1 MSTEGGSFTSARTIV
16 QLFLDNKDLG
26 QVMVVLV
33 MVLQNR
39 WWRWWWW
46 WWWWWWW
53 SVEPHQQGLWSGD
66 PTVGGSQGW
75 AGREG
80 ELLGAGCFLQTCHLG
95 VGLWGVTTM
104 LPFLSHWPCHTT
116 HLRTCIP
123 TSYQVYLS
131 YHGLGPHHFYVSRAD
146 QAPALAR
153 LMEEVSIGCHWIFRI
168 LDDDDEDAVDDYD
181 VYYDPN
187 EQVGARSQGGQLLP
201 LSKPKAGTACLARFH
216 IWKA

>member
-1 MSTEGGSFTSARTIV
+1 MVIVINWTS
-16 QLFLDNKDLG
+16 
-26 QVMVVLV
+26 
-33 MVLQNR
+33 
-39 WWRWWWW
+39 
-46 WWWWWWW
+46 
-53 SVEPHQQGLWSGD
+53 PLWSGD
-66 PTVGGSQGW
+66 PTVGGSPGW

-95 VGLWGVTTM
+95 LGLWGVTTM
-104 LPFLSHWPCHTT
+104 LPFLSHWSCHTT

-168 LDDDDEDAVDDYD
+168 LYDDDEDADDDYD

-201 LSKPKAGTACLARFH
+201 LSKPKAGTACLARFQ